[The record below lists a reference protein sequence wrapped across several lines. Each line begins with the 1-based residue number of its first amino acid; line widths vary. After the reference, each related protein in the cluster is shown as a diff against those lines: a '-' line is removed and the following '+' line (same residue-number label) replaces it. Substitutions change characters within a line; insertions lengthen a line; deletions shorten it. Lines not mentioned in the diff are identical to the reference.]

1 MPKFQYIGEPFSREK
16 PGTICE
22 FMEVD
27 AIEMRV
33 KSNTD
38 WQELPNDYVP
48 PKVDVIAEKVKKHDT
63 AITNEAIVTGVEKP
77 MIPTNENKANPLP
90 AFTKEQVAKRTL
102 SPEHLAKLKAGRDAK
117 RAA

>member
-22 FMEVD
+22 FMEYD
-27 AIEMRV
+27 AVEMRT
-33 KSNTD
+33 KSTND
-38 WQELPNDYVP
+38 WQELPNDYAP
-48 PKVDVIAEKVKKHDT
+48 PKVDVIAD
-63 AITNEAIVTGVEKP
+63 EAIITGVEKP
-77 MIPTNENKANPLP
+77 MISTNENKPKPLP
-90 AFTKEQVAKRTL
+90 AFTKDQVAKRTL

>member
-22 FMEVD
+22 FMEYD
-27 AIEMRV
+27 AVEMRA

-38 WQELPNDYVP
+38 WQELPNDYVQ
-48 PKVDVIAEKVKKHDT
+48 PKVDVISEKVKKHDT
-63 AITNEAIVTGVEKP
+63 VIANETIVTGVEKP
-77 MIPTNENKANPLP
+77 MISTNENKPKPLP
-90 AFTKEQVAKRTL
+90 AFTKEQAVKRTL

-117 RAA
+117 RAE